1 MALERSRVGGSI
13 SKLIAV
19 LGVAAIAAVAIF
31 MRSSSKEEPH
41 DRAGAAATGVA
52 PIAAARAEPAPT
64 TGTRATAVA
73 ETVPVGAAAP
83 VPAHAAH
90 SYPANS
96 GALMP
101 AARTFLTGNP
111 DSIGFLDEIRLLGT
125 RAAVV
130 PESIQRDPDG
140 TTKGEVVLSEVH
152 SEHVGHRYSVSST
165 P

>member
-1 MALERSRVGGSI
+1 
-13 SKLIAV
+13 
-19 LGVAAIAAVAIF
+19 
-31 MRSSSKEEPH
+31 
-41 DRAGAAATGVA
+41 
-52 PIAAARAEPAPT
+52 
-64 TGTRATAVA
+64 
-73 ETVPVGAAAP
+73 
-83 VPAHAAH
+83 
-90 SYPANS
+90 
-96 GALMP
+96 MP